1 MSPFLLIIFISRLA
15 SRLSIISVRIYA
27 PQLPPSRQKIYANLP
42 SIKNTVVAS
51 GTTSVHELFL
61 YSLTFNFD
69 LHRNNVSPAI
79 SEEGDIEGTQ
89 YRNTVRKIGK
99 YRNTV
104 SKMDEIPIPHLSS
117 VTLTYNVVS
126 ISRVFFFLSQAFRH
140 QKSTLAFARKHEK
153 ISN

>member
-1 MSPFLLIIFISRLA
+1 MSPFLLIIFILRLA
-15 SRLSIISVRIYA
+15 SRLFIISVRIYA

-79 SEEGDIEGTQ
+79 SEEGDSEGPQ
-89 YRNTVRKIGK
+89 YRNTLRKIGK
-99 YRNTV
+99 CRNSV
-104 SKMDEIPIPHLSS
+104 SKIDEIPIPYYDRSHL
-117 VTLTYNVVS
+117 LKVVF
-126 ISRVFFFLSQAFRH
+126 ISRVFLSQACIH
-140 QKSTLAFARKHEK
+140 QQSASTFARKRE